1 MKPSFSYALAFILI
15 QAATFTSTASAQ
27 RFELVEPSGIVT
39 GRIEIARGRLLV
51 YDSTGDRLYFSRQP
65 RYDSYDGRS
74 VGYFNIDLNRALR
87 FPRCGS
93 GWMQTADF
101 DHAFPRYEN
110 TRRTVRPAGAF
121 RGHRQGHFASPW
133 APTFNNPGFAGP
145 GYGTPGYEPP
155 AYGPPAGFQP
165 GYGYGTSFGT
175 PGFGGPNYGGYSTP
189 YASGYR
195 SPRLQPQSVLIESET
210 IPNPPLPPARLNLR
224 NDGRREVQVAIVDA
238 KNVSGSRSLRIP
250 PGASKIVDLERDSGA
265 QRVAHYRVV
274 SPYGESTTQEIVTDV
289 PPPIRYEV
297 VVHEWAMQSIAID
310 RTGKSPNP
318 IEDINFQGRGL
329 GRFPLPPGPELQSG
343 TIDVVRAARSQ
354 GNQGSVGPLVPSDR
368 QPSDNASQL
377 ERAIIEA
384 QRAAQRAPR

>member
-1 MKPSFSYALAFILI
+1 MRPFSSYAIALVLI
-15 QAATFTSTASAQ
+15 QATICTSTAVAQ
-27 RFELVEPSGIVT
+27 RFELVEPSGVVT

-51 YDSTGDRLYFSRQP
+51 FDSTGDRLYFSRQP
-65 RYDSYDGRS
+65 RYDSSNGRS

-87 FPRCGS
+87 FPRSGS
-93 GWMQTADF
+93 GWMQTVDF

-110 TRRTVRPAGAF
+110 TRRTVRPAGAY
-121 RGHRQGHFASPW
+121 RGHRRGHFASPW

-145 GYGTPGYEPP
+145 GYGTPGYKPP
-155 AYGPPAGFQP
+155 AYGPPAGYQA
-165 GYGYGTSFGT
+165 GRYGTSFGT
-175 PGFGGPNYGGYSTP
+175 QSLGVP
-189 YASGYR
+189 YTSAFR
-195 SPRLQPQSVLIESET
+195 SPYPKTQSVLIESEI
-210 IPNPPLPPARLNLR
+210 IPNPPLPPARMNLR
-224 NDGRREVQVAIVDA
+224 NDGRREVQIAITDA
-238 KNVSGSRSLRIP
+238 KNPSGSKSLRIP
-250 PGASKIVDLERDSGA
+250 PYGSRLVELERDSGA
-265 QRVAHYRVV
+265 RRIAHYRVV
-274 SPYGESTTQEIVTDV
+274 SPYGESSTKEIVTDV

-343 TIDVVRAARSQ
+343 TIDVVHAARSQ
-354 GNQGSVGPLVPSDR
+354 ENQGSISPLVPNDR

-384 QRAAQRAPR
+384 QRAAQRSAR